1 MAPGLIV
8 PSSIMNILLVPETSG
23 PGGAETAM
31 LNLGEAMASR
41 GHHCLVAVPAQ
52 GWVSEGAEKRGL
64 PWVQYMAHRRG
75 SRSEAIR
82 RLRRIVVDNGI
93 DLIHAHMFDV
103 SLYAALVSALTRV
116 PMVSTIHGHADLK
129 GKRRTIWAKFA
140 ILSLL
145 ARDVIFVSAALEG
158 QVLREF
164 PVIRSKARVI
174 PNGIPV
180 LANGTQKVS
189 HGPRPGQ
196 QFTFGALGNIRG
208 PKGYEILLDAAAQVC
223 AQVPNIRILIAGEPD
238 KAGLYERL
246 LKKREELGLEE
257 RVEFLGL
264 VADVDGFLSDIDCA
278 VSSSVTEGM
287 PLSLIEA
294 MAHGLPVVATRCGGV
309 PELIEHET
317 HGLLCE
323 PGDAGELA
331 SAMLRVIREPDL
343 RDRMG
348 KAAFGR
354 AVTSFSLDA
363 MCDRYAQLYVD
374 AVGELNAA

>member
-1 MAPGLIV
+1 
-8 PSSIMNILLVPETSG
+8 MNILLVPETSG

-52 GWVSEGAEKRGL
+52 GWVSGAAEKRSL
-64 PWVQYMAHRRG
+64 PWVQYLVRRDG

-129 GKRRTIWAKFA
+129 GKHPKIWAKFA
-140 ILSLL
+140 ILNMF
-145 ARDVIFVSAALEG
+145 ARDVVFVSAALER
-158 QVLREF
+158 QVLRDF
-164 PVIRSKARVI
+164 PVIRPRARVI
-174 PNGIPV
+174 PNGIPI
-180 LANGTQKVS
+180 LAGGGRKDGQGLS
-189 HGPRPGQ
+189 PRQ
-196 QFTFGALGNIRG
+196 EFIFGALGNIRE
-208 PKGYEILLDAAAQVC
+208 PKGYHILLDAVAQVC
-223 AQVPNIRILIAGEPD
+223 AQVPDIRVLIAGEPD
-238 KAGLYERL
+238 KGGLYERL
-246 LKKREELGLEE
+246 LKKREDLGLEK

-264 VADVDGFLSDIDCA
+264 VADVHGFLGGIDCA
-278 VSSSVTEGM
+278 VSSSLTEGM

-323 PGDAGELA
+323 PGDAKDLA
-331 SAMLRVIREPDL
+331 SAILRVIGDPVLRE
-343 RDRMG
+343 RMG
-348 KAAFGR
+348 KAARER
-354 AVTSFSLDA
+354 AVTDFSLDV
-363 MCDRYAQLYVD
+363 MCDRYEMLYLD
-374 AVGELNAA
+374 AVGGLNAA